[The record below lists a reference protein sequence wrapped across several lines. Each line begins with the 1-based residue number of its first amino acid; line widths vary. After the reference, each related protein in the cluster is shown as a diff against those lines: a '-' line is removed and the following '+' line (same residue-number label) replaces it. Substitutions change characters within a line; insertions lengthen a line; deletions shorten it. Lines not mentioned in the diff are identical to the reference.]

1 MADMEGGMGLPSA
14 DGLTA
19 DGPAADGPSADPRR
33 YDTAAAAETE
43 ALGERL
49 GRTLAAGDV
58 VTLSGPLGS
67 GKTTF
72 AKGLARGLEVAEEVT
87 SPTYA
92 LVSEYRGRLT
102 LYHVDLYRIATPTQY
117 TSLAMDD
124 ILHGPW
130 VTVVEWP
137 EHAAPPITG
146 TIGVTFAVAA
156 GGGRTVCIQGAARP
170 DAA

>member
-1 MADMEGGMGLPSA
+1 MANTAA
-14 DGLTA
+14 DR
-19 DGPAADGPSADPRR
+19 PAADRPAGQPQR
-33 YDTAAAAETE
+33 YVTAAAAETE

-49 GRTLAAGDV
+49 GRKLAAGDV

-72 AKGLARGLEVAEEVT
+72 AKGLARGLQVAEEVT

-92 LVSEYRGRLT
+92 LVSEYAGRLP
-102 LYHVDLYRIATPTQY
+102 LYHVDLYRIAAPAQY
-117 TSLAMDD
+117 RSLAMDD

-146 TIGVTFAVAA
+146 AIEVTFAIAA
-156 GGGRTVCIQGAARP
+156 GGGRTVCVRGAA
-170 DAA
+170 

>member
-1 MADMEGGMGLPSA
+1 MGS
-14 DGLTA
+14 
-19 DGPAADGPSADPRR
+19 PAADPPAAQPQR
-33 YDTAAAAETE
+33 YVTAAAAETE
-43 ALGERL
+43 AVGERL
-49 GRTLAAGDV
+49 GRALAAGDV
-58 VTLSGPLGS
+58 VTLTGPLGS

-92 LVSEYRGRLT
+92 LVSEYGGRLA
-102 LYHVDLYRIATPTQY
+102 LYHVDLYRVATPAQY
-117 TSLAMDD
+117 RSLAMDD

-146 TIGVTFAVAA
+146 AIEVTFAVAA
-156 GGGRTVCIQGAARP
+156 DGGRTVCVRGVA
-170 DAA
+170 

>member
-1 MADMEGGMGLPSA
+1 MRLPTADGPSA
-14 DGLTA
+14 DG
-19 DGPAADGPSADPRR
+19 PAADPRR

-72 AKGLARGLEVAEEVT
+72 AKGLARGLAVAEEVT

-92 LVSEYRGRLT
+92 LISEYRGRLT
-102 LYHVDLYRIATPTQY
+102 LYHVDLYRIATPAQY
-117 TSLAMDD
+117 ASLAMDD

-130 VTVVEWP
+130 ITVVEWP

-146 TIGVTFAVAA
+146 AVRVTFAIAA
-156 GGGRTVCIQGAARP
+156 GGGRTVSIRGGRIRGAARP
-170 DAA
+170 EGA

>member
-1 MADMEGGMGLPSA
+1 MADTAA
-14 DGLTA
+14 DR
-19 DGPAADGPSADPRR
+19 PAAGRPDGQPQR
-33 YDTAAAAETE
+33 YVTAAAAETE

-49 GRTLAAGDV
+49 GRALAAGDV

-72 AKGLARGLEVAEEVT
+72 AKGLARGLRVAEEVT

-92 LVSEYRGRLT
+92 LVSEYAGRLP
-102 LYHVDLYRIATPTQY
+102 LYHVDLYRIAAPAQY
-117 TSLAMDD
+117 RSLAMDD

-137 EHAAPPITG
+137 EHAAPSITG
-146 TIGVTFAVAA
+146 AIEVTFAIGA
-156 GGGRTVCIQGAARP
+156 GGGRTVCVRGAA
-170 DAA
+170 

>member
-1 MADMEGGMGLPSA
+1 MTDMEGGMGRPP
-14 DGLTA
+14 A
-19 DGPAADGPSADPRR
+19 DGPPADGPSADPRR

-58 VTLSGPLGS
+58 VTLAGPLGS

-72 AKGLARGLEVAEEVT
+72 AKGLARGLAVAEEVT

-92 LVSEYRGRLT
+92 LISEYRGRLT
-102 LYHVDLYRIATPTQY
+102 LYHVDLYRIGTPAQY
-117 TSLAMDD
+117 ASLAMDD

-137 EHAAPPITG
+137 EHAAPPITDAV
-146 TIGVTFAVAA
+146 TVTFAIAA
-156 GGGRTVCIQGAARP
+156 GGGRTVRIRGAARP
-170 DAA
+170 EAV